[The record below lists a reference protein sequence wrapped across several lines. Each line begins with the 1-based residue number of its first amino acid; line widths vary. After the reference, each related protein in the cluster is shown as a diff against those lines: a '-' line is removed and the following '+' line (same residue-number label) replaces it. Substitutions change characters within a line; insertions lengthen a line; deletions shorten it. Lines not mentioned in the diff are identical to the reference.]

1 MSSSVRNK
9 ENKKKRKINWP
20 EYNES
25 LVRRGEIMF
34 DTDFLENWRAEL
46 KKMNEGKE

>member
-1 MSSSVRNK
+1 MTDDEK
-9 ENKKKRKINWP
+9 PEKKRRKVNWK

-46 KKMNEGKE
+46 RAMNR